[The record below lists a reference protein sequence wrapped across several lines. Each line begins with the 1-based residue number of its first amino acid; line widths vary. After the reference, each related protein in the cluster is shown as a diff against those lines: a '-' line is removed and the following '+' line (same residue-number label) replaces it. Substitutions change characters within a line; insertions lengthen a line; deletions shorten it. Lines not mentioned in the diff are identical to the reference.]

1 MNKLKTTY
9 ILMHIN
15 LLIIIGIETLLIY
28 HSIMAVIA
36 SIETEQESKLS
47 TTWVIN
53 ASFQLINVIG
63 KKQRIN
69 TKENIFTGQDI

>member
-15 LLIIIGIETLLIY
+15 LLIIIGMETLLIY

-36 SIETEQESKLS
+36 CIETEQESKLS

>member
-1 MNKLKTTY
+1 MNKLRTTY

-15 LLIIIGIETLLIY
+15 LLIIIGMETLLIY

-36 SIETEQESKLS
+36 CIETEQESKLS

>member
-15 LLIIIGIETLLIY
+15 LLIIIGMETLLIY

-36 SIETEQESKLS
+36 CIETEQESKLS

-69 TKENIFTGQDI
+69 TKEKAFTGQDI